1 MLSLVHPTRQLT
13 SPAKMRGVKAA
24 YWSFFVPFL
33 KYTVY
38 NRRQNIIMFQFLKR
52 LLIGRPLDNRETAHE
67 RMSNWQALAIFSS
80 DALSSVAYGPEQ
92 ILLVLSIPGLFA
104 YGFLGPIA
112 LAILALLF
120 IVTISYSQVAKVN
133 PGGGGSYS
141 VAIKNLGEI
150 PALVAASALFADYTL
165 TVAVSVSAGTVAIIS
180 AFPQFAHHEVMID
193 LLVLLGI
200 LMIVNLRGVRESSTA
215 FVFPTYAFILGILM
229 LIISGVYQ
237 ALTGVAPIIPQESLQ
252 RQFDWTMLGL
262 ILRAFA
268 NGCSSM
274 TGVEAISNGVPM
286 FKKPEVKNA
295 QVTTYLMSGLLGL
308 MFLGITF
315 LLMHYHINPLAEV
328 TALSQLAEITLG
340 RGWIYYYIQITT
352 MLILYLAANTS
363 FNGLPPL
370 LSILAKDGYMPRYL
384 GARGER
390 LNFSNGIILLTII
403 AAILIVLYQGNIEH
417 LISLYAIGVF
427 LSFTIAQAGMV
438 VHWHREKTSGWF
450 PRAML
455 NAFGAIVTGIIVL
468 IIGFTKFIYGAWLVV
483 IFIPFMV
490 KTFKQI
496 KSHYMDM
503 AEQLHLPVSELNPDI
518 EANLKIGKNIV
529 IMPIASP
536 TLLVAETMKYAK
548 SISTDILVINVV
560 TDEATGQKNQAKWQN
575 WNPGVELI
583 TIYSPYR
590 MVNRPI
596 LNFIN
601 EVASKK
607 NPEDFITVLIP
618 EFETKKWWHRV
629 LHNQTGFILRT
640 LLILKE
646 NVIVTTIPFH
656 LKK

>member
-1 MLSLVHPTRQLT
+1 MLRH
-13 SPAKMRGVKAA
+13 
-24 YWSFFVPFL
+24 F
-33 KYTVY
+33 
-38 NRRQNIIMFQFLKR
+38 
-52 LLIGRPLDNRETAHE
+52 LIGKPLHNEE
-67 RMSNWQALAIFSS
+67 LSEEKLPKWKALAIFSS

-92 ILLVLSIPGLFA
+92 ILLVLSIPGLVA

-438 VHWHREKTSGWF
+438 VHWHREKTSGWL

>member
-1 MLSLVHPTRQLT
+1 MFRMLRH
-13 SPAKMRGVKAA
+13 
-24 YWSFFVPFL
+24 F
-33 KYTVY
+33 
-38 NRRQNIIMFQFLKR
+38 
-52 LLIGRPLDNRETAHE
+52 LIGKPLHNEE
-67 RMSNWQALAIFSS
+67 LSEENLPKWKALAIFSS

-92 ILLVLSIPGLFA
+92 ILLVLSIPGLVA

>member
-1 MLSLVHPTRQLT
+1 MFRMLRH
-13 SPAKMRGVKAA
+13 
-24 YWSFFVPFL
+24 F
-33 KYTVY
+33 
-38 NRRQNIIMFQFLKR
+38 
-52 LLIGRPLDNRETAHE
+52 LIGKPLHNEE
-67 RMSNWQALAIFSS
+67 LSEEKLPKWKALAIFSS

-92 ILLVLSIPGLFA
+92 ILLVLSIPGLVA

-180 AFPQFAHHEVMID
+180 AFPQFAHHEVTID

-315 LLMHYHINPLAEV
+315 LLMHYHINPLTEV

-503 AEQLHLPVSELNPDI
+503 AEQLHLPVSELNPAI

>member
-1 MLSLVHPTRQLT
+1 MLRH
-13 SPAKMRGVKAA
+13 
-24 YWSFFVPFL
+24 F
-33 KYTVY
+33 
-38 NRRQNIIMFQFLKR
+38 
-52 LLIGRPLDNRETAHE
+52 LIGKPLHNEE
-67 RMSNWQALAIFSS
+67 LSEENLPKWKALAIFSS

-92 ILLVLSIPGLFA
+92 ILLVLSIPGLVA

-438 VHWHREKTSGWF
+438 IHWHREKTSGCL

>member
-1 MLSLVHPTRQLT
+1 MFRMLRH
-13 SPAKMRGVKAA
+13 
-24 YWSFFVPFL
+24 F
-33 KYTVY
+33 
-38 NRRQNIIMFQFLKR
+38 
-52 LLIGRPLDNRETAHE
+52 LIGKPLHNEE
-67 RMSNWQALAIFSS
+67 LSEEKLPKWKVLAFFSS

-92 ILLVLSIPGLFA
+92 ILLVLSIPGLVA

-438 VHWHREKTSGWF
+438 VHWHREKTSGWL

>member
-1 MLSLVHPTRQLT
+1 M
-13 SPAKMRGVKAA
+13 
-24 YWSFFVPFL
+24 
-33 KYTVY
+33 
-38 NRRQNIIMFQFLKR
+38 
-52 LLIGRPLDNRETAHE
+52 
-67 RMSNWQALAIFSS
+67 AIFSS

-92 ILLVLSIPGLFA
+92 ILLVLSIPGLVA

-438 VHWHREKTSGWF
+438 VHWHREKTSGWL

>member
-1 MLSLVHPTRQLT
+1 MES
-13 SPAKMRGVKAA
+13 
-24 YWSFFVPFL
+24 
-33 KYTVY
+33 
-38 NRRQNIIMFQFLKR
+38 
-52 LLIGRPLDNRETAHE
+52 IGNF
-67 RMSNWQALAIFSS
+67 FSS

-92 ILLVLSIPGLFA
+92 ILLVLSIPGLVA

>member
-1 MLSLVHPTRQLT
+1 MFRMLRH
-13 SPAKMRGVKAA
+13 
-24 YWSFFVPFL
+24 F
-33 KYTVY
+33 
-38 NRRQNIIMFQFLKR
+38 
-52 LLIGRPLDNRETAHE
+52 LIGKPLHNQELSE
-67 RMSNWQALAIFSS
+67 EKLPKWKALAIFSS

-92 ILLVLSIPGLFA
+92 ILLVLSIPGLVA

-120 IVTISYSQVAKVN
+120 IITISYSQVAKVN

-150 PALVAASALFADYTL
+150 PALIAASALFADYTL

-180 AFPQFAHHEVMID
+180 AFPQFAHHEVLID

-200 LMIVNLRGVRESSTA
+200 LMVVNLRGVRESSTA
-215 FVFPTYAFILGILM
+215 FVFPTYAFIIGIL
-229 LIISGVYQ
+229 LLVVSGVYQ
-237 ALTGVAPIIPQESLQ
+237 ALTGAAPIIPPESLE
-252 RQFDWTMLGL
+252 RQFDWTMIGL

-286 FKKPEVKNA
+286 FKTPEVRNA
-295 QVTTYLMSGLLGL
+295 QITTYLMSGLLGL
-308 MFLGITF
+308 MFIGITF
-315 LLMHYHINPLAEV
+315 LLMHFHINPLEDV
-328 TALSQLAEITLG
+328 TALSQLAEITFG
-340 RGWIYYYIQITT
+340 RGWAYYYIQITT

-403 AAILIVLYQGNIEH
+403 AAILIVIYQGNIEH

-438 VHWHREKTSGWF
+438 VHWHKEKSAGWL
-450 PRAML
+450 PRAIL

-468 IIGFTKFIYGAWLVV
+468 IIGFTKFLYGAWLVM
-483 IFIPFMV
+483 IFIPIMV

-496 KSHYMDM
+496 KSHYDDM
-503 AEQLHLPVSELNPDI
+503 AEQLHLPISELNPDV
-518 EANLKIGKNIV
+518 EATLKVGKNIV

-548 SISTDILVINVV
+548 SISNDILVINVV
-560 TDEATGQKNQAKWQN
+560 TDEATGQKNQAKWRD
-575 WNPGVELI
+575 WNPGVDLI

-596 LNFIN
+596 MNFIN

-618 EFETKKWWHRV
+618 EFETKKWWHMV
-629 LHNQTGFILRT
+629 LHNQTGFVLRT

>member
-1 MLSLVHPTRQLT
+1 MFRMLRH
-13 SPAKMRGVKAA
+13 
-24 YWSFFVPFL
+24 F
-33 KYTVY
+33 
-38 NRRQNIIMFQFLKR
+38 
-52 LLIGRPLDNRETAHE
+52 LIGKPLHNEE
-67 RMSNWQALAIFSS
+67 LSEEKLPKWKALAIFSS

-92 ILLVLSIPGLFA
+92 ILLVLSIPGLVA

-403 AAILIVLYQGNIEH
+403 AAILIILYQGNIEH

>member
-1 MLSLVHPTRQLT
+1 MFRMLRH
-13 SPAKMRGVKAA
+13 
-24 YWSFFVPFL
+24 F
-33 KYTVY
+33 
-38 NRRQNIIMFQFLKR
+38 
-52 LLIGRPLDNRETAHE
+52 LIGKPLHNEE
-67 RMSNWQALAIFSS
+67 LSEEKLPKWKALAIFSS

-92 ILLVLSIPGLFA
+92 ILLVLSIPGLVA

-503 AEQLHLPVSELNPDI
+503 AEQLHLPVSELNPAI

>member
-1 MLSLVHPTRQLT
+1 MFRMLRH
-13 SPAKMRGVKAA
+13 
-24 YWSFFVPFL
+24 F
-33 KYTVY
+33 
-38 NRRQNIIMFQFLKR
+38 
-52 LLIGRPLDNRETAHE
+52 LIGKPLHNEE
-67 RMSNWQALAIFSS
+67 LSEEKLPKWKALAIFSS

-92 ILLVLSIPGLFA
+92 ILLVLSIPGLVA

-438 VHWHREKTSGWF
+438 VHWHREKTSGWL

-548 SISTDILVINVV
+548 SISNDILVINVV

>member
-1 MLSLVHPTRQLT
+1 MFRMLRH
-13 SPAKMRGVKAA
+13 
-24 YWSFFVPFL
+24 F
-33 KYTVY
+33 
-38 NRRQNIIMFQFLKR
+38 
-52 LLIGRPLDNRETAHE
+52 LIGKPLHNEE
-67 RMSNWQALAIFSS
+67 LSEEKLPKWKALAIFSS

-92 ILLVLSIPGLFA
+92 ILLVLSIPGLVA

-150 PALVAASALFADYTL
+150 PALVAAAALFADYTL

-438 VHWHREKTSGWF
+438 VHWHREKTSGWL

-548 SISTDILVINVV
+548 SISTNILVINVV

>member
-1 MLSLVHPTRQLT
+1 MFRMLRH
-13 SPAKMRGVKAA
+13 
-24 YWSFFVPFL
+24 F
-33 KYTVY
+33 
-38 NRRQNIIMFQFLKR
+38 
-52 LLIGRPLDNRETAHE
+52 LIGKPLHNEE
-67 RMSNWQALAIFSS
+67 LSEEKLPKWKALAIFSS

-92 ILLVLSIPGLFA
+92 ILLVLSIPGLVA

-438 VHWHREKTSGWF
+438 VHWHREKTSGCL

>member
-1 MLSLVHPTRQLT
+1 MFRMLR
-13 SPAKMRGVKAA
+13 
-24 YWSFFVPFL
+24 YF
-33 KYTVY
+33 
-38 NRRQNIIMFQFLKR
+38 
-52 LLIGRPLDNRETAHE
+52 LIGKPLHNEE
-67 RMSNWQALAIFSS
+67 LSEEKLPKWKALAIFSS

-92 ILLVLSIPGLFA
+92 ILLVLSIPGLVA

>member
-1 MLSLVHPTRQLT
+1 MFRMLRH
-13 SPAKMRGVKAA
+13 
-24 YWSFFVPFL
+24 F
-33 KYTVY
+33 
-38 NRRQNIIMFQFLKR
+38 
-52 LLIGRPLDNRETAHE
+52 LIGKPLHNEE
-67 RMSNWQALAIFSS
+67 LSEEKLPKWKALAIFSS

-92 ILLVLSIPGLFA
+92 ILLVLSIPWLVA

-438 VHWHREKTSGWF
+438 VHWHREKTSGWL

>member
-1 MLSLVHPTRQLT
+1 M
-13 SPAKMRGVKAA
+13 
-24 YWSFFVPFL
+24 
-33 KYTVY
+33 
-38 NRRQNIIMFQFLKR
+38 
-52 LLIGRPLDNRETAHE
+52 
-67 RMSNWQALAIFSS
+67 
-80 DALSSVAYGPEQ
+80 AYGPEQ
-92 ILLVLSIPGLFA
+92 ILLVLSIPGLVA

-640 LLILKE
+640 LLIFLDCKM
-646 NVIVTTIPFH
+646 
-656 LKK
+656 KCDS

>member
-1 MLSLVHPTRQLT
+1 MFRMLRH
-13 SPAKMRGVKAA
+13 
-24 YWSFFVPFL
+24 F
-33 KYTVY
+33 
-38 NRRQNIIMFQFLKR
+38 
-52 LLIGRPLDNRETAHE
+52 LIGKPLHNEE
-67 RMSNWQALAIFSS
+67 LSEENLPKWKALAIFSS

-92 ILLVLSIPGLFA
+92 ILLVLSIPGLVA

-150 PALVAASALFADYTL
+150 PALIAASALFADYTL

>member
-1 MLSLVHPTRQLT
+1 MFRMLRH
-13 SPAKMRGVKAA
+13 
-24 YWSFFVPFL
+24 F
-33 KYTVY
+33 
-38 NRRQNIIMFQFLKR
+38 
-52 LLIGRPLDNRETAHE
+52 LIGKPFHNEEFSEEKLPK
-67 RMSNWQALAIFSS
+67 WKALAIFSS

-92 ILLVLSIPGLFA
+92 ILLVLSIPGLVA

-438 VHWHREKTSGWF
+438 IHWHREKTSGCL

>member
-1 MLSLVHPTRQLT
+1 
-13 SPAKMRGVKAA
+13 
-24 YWSFFVPFL
+24 
-33 KYTVY
+33 
-38 NRRQNIIMFQFLKR
+38 
-52 LLIGRPLDNRETAHE
+52 
-67 RMSNWQALAIFSS
+67 
-80 DALSSVAYGPEQ
+80 
-92 ILLVLSIPGLFA
+92 
-104 YGFLGPIA
+104 
-112 LAILALLF
+112 
-120 IVTISYSQVAKVN
+120 
-133 PGGGGSYS
+133 
-141 VAIKNLGEI
+141 
-150 PALVAASALFADYTL
+150 
-165 TVAVSVSAGTVAIIS
+165 
-180 AFPQFAHHEVMID
+180 MID

-252 RQFDWTMLGL
+252 RQFDWTMLRL

-315 LLMHYHINPLAEV
+315 LLMHYHINTLAEV

-417 LISLYAIGVF
+417 LISLYAVGVF

-438 VHWHREKTSGWF
+438 IHWHREKTSGCL

-455 NAFGAIVTGIIVL
+455 NAFG
-468 IIGFTKFIYGAWLVV
+468 
-483 IFIPFMV
+483 
-490 KTFKQI
+490 
-496 KSHYMDM
+496 
-503 AEQLHLPVSELNPDI
+503 
-518 EANLKIGKNIV
+518 
-529 IMPIASP
+529 
-536 TLLVAETMKYAK
+536 LL
-548 SISTDILVINVV
+548 
-560 TDEATGQKNQAKWQN
+560 
-575 WNPGVELI
+575 
-583 TIYSPYR
+583 
-590 MVNRPI
+590 
-596 LNFIN
+596 
-601 EVASKK
+601 
-607 NPEDFITVLIP
+607 
-618 EFETKKWWHRV
+618 
-629 LHNQTGFILRT
+629 
-640 LLILKE
+640 
-646 NVIVTTIPFH
+646 
-656 LKK
+656 

>member
-1 MLSLVHPTRQLT
+1 MFRMLRH
-13 SPAKMRGVKAA
+13 
-24 YWSFFVPFL
+24 F
-33 KYTVY
+33 
-38 NRRQNIIMFQFLKR
+38 
-52 LLIGRPLDNRETAHE
+52 LIGKPLHNEE
-67 RMSNWQALAIFSS
+67 LSEEKLPKWKALAIFSS

-92 ILLVLSIPGLFA
+92 ILLVLSIPGLVA

-560 TDEATGQKNQAKWQN
+560 TDEATGQKNQVKWQN

>member
-1 MLSLVHPTRQLT
+1 MV
-13 SPAKMRGVKAA
+13 
-24 YWSFFVPFL
+24 
-33 KYTVY
+33 
-38 NRRQNIIMFQFLKR
+38 
-52 LLIGRPLDNRETAHE
+52 
-67 RMSNWQALAIFSS
+67 
-80 DALSSVAYGPEQ
+80 
-92 ILLVLSIPGLFA
+92 
-104 YGFLGPIA
+104 
-112 LAILALLF
+112 
-120 IVTISYSQVAKVN
+120 
-133 PGGGGSYS
+133 
-141 VAIKNLGEI
+141 
-150 PALVAASALFADYTL
+150 
-165 TVAVSVSAGTVAIIS
+165 
-180 AFPQFAHHEVMID
+180 
-193 LLVLLGI
+193 
-200 LMIVNLRGVRESSTA
+200 VNLRGVRESSTA
-215 FVFPTYAFILGILM
+215 FVFPTYAFIIGIL
-229 LIISGVYQ
+229 LLVVSGVYQ
-237 ALTGVAPIIPQESLQ
+237 ALTGAAPIIPPESLE
-252 RQFDWTMLGL
+252 RQFDWTMIGL

-286 FKKPEVKNA
+286 FKTPEVKNA
-295 QVTTYLMSGLLGL
+295 QITTYLMSGLLGL
-308 MFLGITF
+308 MFIGTTF
-315 LLMHYHINPLAEV
+315 LLMHFHINPLEDV
-328 TALSQLAEITLG
+328 TALSQLAEITFG
-340 RGWIYYYIQITT
+340 RGWAYYYIQITT

-403 AAILIVLYQGNIEH
+403 AAILIVIYQGNIEH

-438 VHWHREKTSGWF
+438 VHWHKEKSAGWF
-450 PRAML
+450 PRAIL

-468 IIGFTKFIYGAWLVV
+468 IIGFTKFLYGAWLVM
-483 IFIPFMV
+483 IFIPIMV

-496 KSHYMDM
+496 KSHYDDM
-503 AEQLHLPVSELNPDI
+503 AEQLHLPISELNPDV
-518 EANLKIGKNIV
+518 EANLKVGKNIV

-548 SISTDILVINVV
+548 SISNDILVINVV
-560 TDEATGQKNQAKWQN
+560 TDEATGQKNQAKWRD
-575 WNPGVELI
+575 WNPGVDLI

-596 LNFIN
+596 MNFIN

-618 EFETKKWWHRV
+618 EFETKKWWHMV
-629 LHNQTGFILRT
+629 LHNQTGFVLRT

>member
-1 MLSLVHPTRQLT
+1 MFRMLRH
-13 SPAKMRGVKAA
+13 
-24 YWSFFVPFL
+24 F
-33 KYTVY
+33 
-38 NRRQNIIMFQFLKR
+38 
-52 LLIGRPLDNRETAHE
+52 LIGKPLHNEE
-67 RMSNWQALAIFSS
+67 LSEQKLPKWKALAIFSS

-92 ILLVLSIPGLFA
+92 ILLVLSIPGLVA

-438 VHWHREKTSGWF
+438 VHWHREKTSGWL

>member
-1 MLSLVHPTRQLT
+1 MFRMLRH
-13 SPAKMRGVKAA
+13 
-24 YWSFFVPFL
+24 F
-33 KYTVY
+33 
-38 NRRQNIIMFQFLKR
+38 
-52 LLIGRPLDNRETAHE
+52 LIGKPLHNEE
-67 RMSNWQALAIFSS
+67 LSEEKLPKWKALAIFSS

-92 ILLVLSIPGLFA
+92 ILLVLSIPGLVA

-180 AFPQFAHHEVMID
+180 AFPQFAHHEVTID

>member
-1 MLSLVHPTRQLT
+1 MFRMLRH
-13 SPAKMRGVKAA
+13 
-24 YWSFFVPFL
+24 F
-33 KYTVY
+33 
-38 NRRQNIIMFQFLKR
+38 
-52 LLIGRPLDNRETAHE
+52 LIGKPLHNEE
-67 RMSNWQALAIFSS
+67 LSEEKLPKWKALAIFSS

-92 ILLVLSIPGLFA
+92 ILLVLSIPGLVA

-438 VHWHREKTSGWF
+438 VHWHREKTSGWL

-601 EVASKK
+601 EEASKK

>member
-1 MLSLVHPTRQLT
+1 MFRMLRH
-13 SPAKMRGVKAA
+13 
-24 YWSFFVPFL
+24 F
-33 KYTVY
+33 
-38 NRRQNIIMFQFLKR
+38 
-52 LLIGRPLDNRETAHE
+52 LIGKPLHNEE
-67 RMSNWQALAIFSS
+67 LSEEKLPKWKALAIFSS

-92 ILLVLSIPGLFA
+92 ILLVLSIPGLVA

-536 TLLVAETMKYAK
+536 TLLVAKTMKYAK

>member
-1 MLSLVHPTRQLT
+1 MLRH
-13 SPAKMRGVKAA
+13 
-24 YWSFFVPFL
+24 F
-33 KYTVY
+33 
-38 NRRQNIIMFQFLKR
+38 
-52 LLIGRPLDNRETAHE
+52 LIGKPLHNEE
-67 RMSNWQALAIFSS
+67 LSEEKLPKWKALAFFSS

-92 ILLVLSIPGLFA
+92 ILLVLSIPGLVA

-438 VHWHREKTSGWF
+438 VHWHREKTSGWL

>member
-1 MLSLVHPTRQLT
+1 MFRMLRH
-13 SPAKMRGVKAA
+13 
-24 YWSFFVPFL
+24 F
-33 KYTVY
+33 
-38 NRRQNIIMFQFLKR
+38 
-52 LLIGRPLDNRETAHE
+52 LIGKPFHNEELSEE
-67 RMSNWQALAIFSS
+67 KLPKWKALAIFSS

-92 ILLVLSIPGLFA
+92 ILLVLSIPGLVA

>member
-1 MLSLVHPTRQLT
+1 MFRMLRH
-13 SPAKMRGVKAA
+13 
-24 YWSFFVPFL
+24 F
-33 KYTVY
+33 
-38 NRRQNIIMFQFLKR
+38 
-52 LLIGRPLDNRETAHE
+52 LIGKPLHNEE
-67 RMSNWQALAIFSS
+67 LSEEKLPKWKALAIFSS

-92 ILLVLSIPGLFA
+92 ILLVLSIPGLVA

-438 VHWHREKTSGWF
+438 VHWHREKTSGWL

-455 NAFGAIVTGIIVL
+455 NVFGAIVTGIIVL